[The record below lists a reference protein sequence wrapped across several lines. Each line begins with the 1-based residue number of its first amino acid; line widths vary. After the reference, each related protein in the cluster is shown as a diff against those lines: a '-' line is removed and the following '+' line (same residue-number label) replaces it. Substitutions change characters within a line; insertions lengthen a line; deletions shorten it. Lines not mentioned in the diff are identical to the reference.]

1 MRRTLVGM
9 AIVSVALMVPFLVR
23 ADDQKIAEAIVTQ
36 IQEHMDAGRLKGFG
50 IDLQVDKGIV
60 ELKGEVA
67 TTEQLDL
74 ILAAVAQAEG
84 VKDVINEVKLK
95 GISGDSSPKSTA
107 IVKGPIETLEEN
119 VLNPADSV
127 IRKLEE
133 GVASVFRP
141 TDAEETAAR
150 VVTDEAAA
158 GKPYVRIKE
167 LERKPAARVVTEPG
181 VARPAGIVFEKLEQR
196 ISDAQ
201 RNLENILIPKTETQ
215 QSPAGTTIKAGD
227 ATRTQAAPPAARGVP
242 QAVELGPSDQQ
253 IADDIS
259 KQLHA
264 RKEAGLLKGFGLRLH
279 VKDGAIRL
287 SGRVSKLSD
296 RQMVG
301 ELARATYGVTQV
313 VNELELIGQ
322 EVSQPVR
329 VAIATE
335 APAQLPAV
343 TDNQIAVMISG
354 ELKAKKG
361 SGALTNF
368 SLQMTVKDGK
378 VWLQGYVPSRKQRD
392 MVIAAAE
399 TVPGVAE
406 VINEID
412 IQLPIT
418 RDIAAM
424 VPQVLRPQGPLNAPN
439 LAQVPLAMAGAL
451 VAAPAAMLGAA
462 PGQGP
467 GPGQMASSQ
476 MGVSRAR
483 YEQPQ
488 VPNHA
493 WPTYAAHP
501 NYAAVTYPKQYSA
514 SAWPY
519 IGPFYPYPQ
528 VPLGWRK
535 VTLEW
540 DDGWWFLDFSSRR

>member
-107 IVKGPIETLEEN
+107 IVKDPIKTLEEN

-127 IRKLEE
+127 LRKLEE

-150 VVTDEAAA
+150 VVAGEAAT

-167 LERKPAARVVTEPG
+167 FEKKPAARVVTEPG

-215 QSPAGTTIKAGD
+215 QAPAGTTIKAGD

-287 SGRVSKLSD
+287 SGRVSKQSD

-313 VNELELIGQ
+313 VNELELIDQ
-322 EVSQPVR
+322 KVSQPVR

-335 APAQLPAV
+335 APAQLPMV
-343 TDNQIAVMISG
+343 TDNQIAMMISG
-354 ELKAKKG
+354 ELKAKKENG
-361 SGALTNF
+361 TLTNF

-392 MVIAAAE
+392 MAIAAAE
-399 TVPGVAE
+399 AVQGVAE

-424 VPQVLRPQGPLNAPN
+424 VPQILRPQGPLNAPN
-439 LAQVPLAMAGAL
+439 LAQVPVAMAGAL

-467 GPGQMASSQ
+467 GQMASSP

-488 VPNHA
+488 VPNYA
-493 WPTYAAHP
+493 WPTYAAQP